1 MKKTMILGLT
11 VTTIAFTPIYSV
23 ADDRYPASDFQPK
36 VLFQDETAAEMPAGK
51 AAFDPKYPATS
62 FEPKIVFQDETL
74 IKEQKMEVVFD
85 PKYPAAYFQP
95 KVIYP

>member
-11 VTTIAFTPIYSV
+11 VTAIAFGPICAS
-23 ADDRYPASDFQPK
+23 ADEQYPASDFQPK
-36 VLFQDETAAEMPAGK
+36 VLFQDETVAEMPTGK
-51 AAFDPKYPATS
+51 AEFDPKYPATS

-74 IKEQKMEVVFD
+74 INKQKIEVVFD